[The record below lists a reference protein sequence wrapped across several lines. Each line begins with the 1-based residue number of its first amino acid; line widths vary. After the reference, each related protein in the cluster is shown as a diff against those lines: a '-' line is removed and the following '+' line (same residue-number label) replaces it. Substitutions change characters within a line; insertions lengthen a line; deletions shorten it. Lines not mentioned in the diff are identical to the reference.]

1 MWVTKRIIDD
11 KEEIIIE
18 YLNRNEFSFILTQ
31 NYFAIEFIQQSE
43 MDAYSVLFNLKE
55 QIIVNFNIKI

>member
-43 MDAYSVLFNLKE
+43 MDVYSVSFNLKE

>member
-1 MWVTKRIIDD
+1 MWVTKRIIED

-43 MDAYSVLFNLKE
+43 MDVYSVLFNLKE
-55 QIIVNFNIKI
+55 QIIVNLI